1 MAENHHG
8 AQFRVWDQNLNAC
21 NLYIVGKEI
30 LSGLELGSKTGHI
43 SSLLIENRRDVFLK
57 VVAFLLKV
65 AEIWKNDL
73 TKLQQLFSQKFRY
86 NYLFSV

>member
-8 AQFRVWDQNLNAC
+8 AQFRMWDQNLNAC

-43 SSLLIENRRDVFLK
+43 SSLLIEN
-57 VVAFLLKV
+57 
-65 AEIWKNDL
+65 
-73 TKLQQLFSQKFRY
+73 
-86 NYLFSV
+86 

>member
-1 MAENHHG
+1 MTSRKIWGKLLNRQLAPKSPIFKMAENYHG
-8 AQFRVWDQNLNAC
+8 AQFRMWDQNLNAC

-30 LSGLELGSKTGHI
+30 LSGLELGSKTGLI

-65 AEIWKNDL
+65 AEI
-73 TKLQQLFSQKFRY
+73 
-86 NYLFSV
+86 